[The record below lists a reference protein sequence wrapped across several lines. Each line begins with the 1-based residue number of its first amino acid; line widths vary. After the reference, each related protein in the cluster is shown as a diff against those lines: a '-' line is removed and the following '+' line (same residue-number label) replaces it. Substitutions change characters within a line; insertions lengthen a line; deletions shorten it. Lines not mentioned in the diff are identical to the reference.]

1 MSAMELAT
9 GAPSSNQSTGKQ
21 RKATPDDFI
30 FGKIIGEGSFST
42 VSIVVNIRLHFN
54 SDIVV

>member
-42 VSIVVNIRLHFN
+42 VSIVVNIRLHF
-54 SDIVV
+54 